1 MTRKRFVKLLMSK
14 GCSRNQAV
22 EIAVYYNYNNVPYK
36 TAYVM
41 ESPRIVNYACERL
54 TEAFAAMCKP
64 LKDVATSF
72 GIAMNDAFNGLAGD
86 SDV

>member
-22 EIAVYYNYNNVPYK
+22 EIAAYYNYNNVPYK
-36 TAYVM
+36 TAYLM
-41 ESPRIVNYACERL
+41 ESPRVVTYAAVKL
-54 TEAFAAMCKP
+54 SEAFASMCRPLNNIADSFANAMK
-64 LKDVATSF
+64 
-72 GIAMNDAFNGLAGD
+72 DAFNELAGD